1 MGKHAIE
8 VLERAYELYMVQQ
21 TPHHKAV
28 AMLRQEFGTFSSGTL
43 TKWSHDEGLDWA
55 GRYAKYRL
63 ALEREADKHR
73 ARDITPIATA
83 IQEIREDTYQQLRI
97 ILKLGEMDENGNTK
111 NPIDSKN
118 IGKVLEA
125 FVKLA
130 DLEMKRVGNGRKNQ
144 IAVVQVVMVIFDV
157 IEKTPGV
164 GPVFAAHRQ
173 QITDAIFEEMKDE

>member
-8 VLERAYELYMVQQ
+8 VQERAYELYMVERRPFSQVVQ
-21 TPHHKAV
+21 
-28 AMLRQEFGTFSSGTL
+28 MLRGEFGVFSGGTL
-43 TKWSHDEGLDWA
+43 TKWSHDPRLDWD
-55 GRYAKYRL
+55 GRYAEYRL
-63 ALEREADKHR
+63 ALEKAADKKR
-73 ARDITPIATA
+73 VKEITPIATA

-97 ILKLGEMDENGNTK
+97 ILKLGEADENGNVK
-111 NPIDSKN
+111 SPIDAKN

-130 DLEMKRVGNGRKNQ
+130 DLEIRKVGDGRRNQ
-144 IAVVQVVMVIFDV
+144 VPIIQVVQVIFDV

-173 QITDAIFEEMKDE
+173 HITEAIFEEIKGE